1 MLLANDVAKQEWSM
15 HHSCCINRSETG
27 TDESPDETS
36 LLKQVVSPVSFSY
49 QVLLISVTF

>member
-1 MLLANDVAKQEWSM
+1 MLLANDVAEREWSV
-15 HHSCCINRSETG
+15 HHSRCINRSETG

-49 QVLLISVTF
+49 QVSLISVSF